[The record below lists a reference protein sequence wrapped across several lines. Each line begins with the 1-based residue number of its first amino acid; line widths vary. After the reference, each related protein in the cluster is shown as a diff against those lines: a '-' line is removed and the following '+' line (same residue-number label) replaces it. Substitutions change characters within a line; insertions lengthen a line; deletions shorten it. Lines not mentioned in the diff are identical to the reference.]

1 MVEVAGRA
9 DERTRRVTGAIA
21 RGGMAA
27 FDEFYAEWFD
37 FAYKTARRVTGRDEA
52 MCLDIVQEAM
62 LRVARTIRP
71 MRTEDDVRR
80 WLVRVV
86 HTTALDELRR
96 ERRRRGRERARA
108 IEGDAEM
115 CDRRVEEE
123 ETIEW
128 LRGELRRVGAT
139 DRALLRLRFAAGRSL
154 EQAGRAV
161 GMSGDAAHGRI
172 RRAVARLRHRAE
184 DAS

>member
-9 DERTRRVTGAIA
+9 DERTRRVTSAIA

-37 FAYKTARRVTGRDEA
+37 FAYETARHVTGRDEA

-108 IEGDAEM
+108 IEGDAGM
-115 CDRRVEEE
+115 CDQRAEEA

-139 DRALLRLRFAAGRSL
+139 DRVLLRLRFATGQTL
-154 EQAGRAV
+154 EQVGRAV
-161 GMSGDAAHGRI
+161 AMSGDAAHGRI

-184 DAS
+184 DRS